1 MKIKETSL
9 KMESESPAGGDLVHL
24 PLLAA
29 YITNRNK
36 EDRNYSDKG
45 GHFFPLE
52 FHLLLSIE
60 GSSFPATMH
69 EPPLAVDKKLPRP

>member
-1 MKIKETSL
+1 M
-9 KMESESPAGGDLVHL
+9 KMESENPTGGDLVHL

-52 FHLLLSIE
+52 FLLLLSRK
-60 GSSFPATMH
+60 GSPFPATMH
-69 EPPLAVDKKLPRP
+69 DPPLAANKKLPRP